1 MFNATLTLP
10 GIAGF
15 ILTIGAAVDANVL
28 INERIREEIRRGRR
42 LIDAVETGYREAF
55 RAIFDANVT
64 HVISAVDHGLFRL
77 RPGARFRRRPAD
89 RRRHFGVHRGL
100 FHPHAG
106 GAVDPP
112 RPARANCTSEADAM
126 KLLKLVPDHTN
137 LDFMRWRNLAL
148 VLSTLRRSRRSPTP
162 SIAGSTSASISSAAR
177 WCAPNSRSRSR
188 SRTCAARVGR
198 LGVGEASIQ
207 ALGNDRT
214 YQIRLPKPAGPE
226 TAANQRG
233 VEIAR
238 RDSAAISRA
247 PGSMPAN
254 RCRARSARNWPSDSA
269 KAIIFAMLGI
279 AIYIWFRFEWQFGV
293 GALLTLA
300 HDVAMTLG
308 FFAFTQLQVDLNVV
322 AAFLTIVGYSL
333 NDTVVIYDRIRENL
347 RKYRK
352 MAILPLLNLSLNET
366 LARTVVT
373 SLTVLIALGVLML
386 IGPEVIFGLA
396 IAIFLGVLIGTYSSI
411 YISAPVLVWL
421 GRHARQL
428 PPGRRE
434 GRRMRREAQ
443 PA

>member
-1 MFNATLTLP
+1 
-10 GIAGF
+10 
-15 ILTIGAAVDANVL
+15 
-28 INERIREEIRRGRR
+28 
-42 LIDAVETGYREAF
+42 
-55 RAIFDANVT
+55 
-64 HVISAVDHGLFRL
+64 
-77 RPGARFRRRPAD
+77 
-89 RRRHFGVHRGL
+89 
-100 FHPHAG
+100 
-106 GAVDPP
+106 
-112 RPARANCTSEADAM
+112 M

-137 LDFMRWRNLAL
+137 IDFMRWRNLA
-148 VLSTLRRSRRSPTP
+148 VILSTLLTV
-162 SIAGSTSASISSAAR
+162 ASLAYTAYR
-177 WCAPNSRSRSR
+177 GLN
-188 SRTCAARVGR
+188 
-198 LGVGEASIQ
+198 LGVDFVGGQMVRVTFAQPVDVEQLRNRVLALDLGEASIQ
-207 ALGNDRT
+207 EFGGPTT
-214 YQIRLPKPAGPE
+214 YQIRLPKPPGGDA
-226 TAANQRG
+226 AANVAATKVKQLIATSYAGARVDS
-233 VEIAR
+233 VETVSGKVSEELA
-238 RDSAAISRA
+238 SE
-247 PGSMPAN
+247 G
-254 RCRARSARNWPSDSA
+254 A

-322 AAFLTIVGYSL
+322 AAILTIVGYSL

-373 SLTVLIALGVLML
+373 SLTVLIALGVLMA

-421 GRHARQL
+421 GVTPDSFVRVDEKDA
-428 PPGRRE
+428 PGT
-434 GRRMRREAQ
+434 Q